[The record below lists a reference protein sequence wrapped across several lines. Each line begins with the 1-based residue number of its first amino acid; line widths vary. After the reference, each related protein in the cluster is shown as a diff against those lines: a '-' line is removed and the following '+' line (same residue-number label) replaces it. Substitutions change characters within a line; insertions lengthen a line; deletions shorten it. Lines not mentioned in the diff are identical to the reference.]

1 MLKSKEFP
9 QLLSCVEKNAWS
21 SLEEI
26 TTNFL
31 GNNKSDNYA
40 DIVRKLVQNFG
51 EMGVNMSL
59 KIHFLHNHLDFFPD
73 NLGNFSDEHGE
84 RFHQE
89 IATIE
94 TRFRGKSA
102 CHMMAEYCWTIC
114 RDTDDQHKRKSQR
127 LHFN

>member
-1 MLKSKEFP
+1 MLKDKEFP
-9 QLLSCVEKNAWS
+9 ELLSSVEKNAWS

-40 DIVRKLVQNFG
+40 DIVRNLVQNFG

-59 KIHFLHNHLDFFPD
+59 KIHFLDNHLDFFPE

-94 TRFRGKSA
+94 NRFRGKSA

-114 RDTDDQHKRKSQR
+114 RDTDDQHKRQSQR